1 MKPKS
6 LWKLLKTIVIKWLDD
21 DPFQSAAALSYYT
34 LFSLAPLLIIS
45 IAVAG
50 FVFGHEAAHN
60 QIVMTI
66 QGLVGRESAEAVQ
79 AMIQSASNRPESG
92 MLSSLIGG
100 IVLLFGAGGVV
111 GQLQTSLNTIWGVKA
126 QSDSGV
132 HEFIRRRFISFA
144 MVLAVGFL
152 LLVSLTISAL
162 ISGVAQFMGALIGE
176 AALIAHVLD
185 ILLSFGF
192 ITLLFATIYK
202 LLPDVEIQWNDV
214 LTGAAMT
221 SVLFTIGKSLI
232 GLYLGSSAIT
242 SIYGAAGS
250 IITVLLWVYYSA
262 LIFLLGAEFTQVYA
276 GMYGSGFGMSAVETI
291 GATGVQPNPA
301 SQGAA
306 GIGVPVSANDT
317 KQLE

>member
-6 LWKLLKTIVIKWLDD
+6 LWKLLKTIVTKWLDA

-100 IVLLFGAGGVV
+100 MVLLFGAGGVV
-111 GQLQTSLNTIWGVKA
+111 GQLQTSLNAIWGVKT

-132 HEFIRRRFISFA
+132 HEFIRKRFISFA

-152 LLVSLTISAL
+152 LLVSLAISAL
-162 ISGVAQFMGALIGE
+162 ISGVAQFMGGLIGE

-202 LLPDVEIQWNDV
+202 LLPDVQIQWNDV
-214 LTGAAMT
+214 LIGAAMT
-221 SVLFTIGKSLI
+221 SILFTIGKSLI
-232 GLYLGSSAIT
+232 GFYLGSSAIT

-276 GMYGSGFGMSAVETI
+276 GMYGSGFGTNAVETI
-291 GATGVQPNPA
+291 GDHR
-301 SQGAA
+301 S
-306 GIGVPVSANDT
+306 SA
-317 KQLE
+317 KSG

>member
-126 QSDSGV
+126 ESDSGV

-162 ISGVAQFMGALIGE
+162 ISGVAQFMGGLIGE

-276 GMYGSGFGMSAVETI
+276 GMYGSGFGTNAVETI
-291 GATGVQPNPA
+291 GDPR
-301 SQGAA
+301 S
-306 GIGVPVSANDT
+306 SA
-317 KQLE
+317 KSG

>member
-6 LWKLLKTIVIKWLDD
+6 LWKLLKTIVIKWLDA

-92 MLSSLIGG
+92 LLSSLIGG

-111 GQLQTSLNTIWGVKA
+111 GQLQTSLNAIWGVKT
-126 QSDSGV
+126 QSHSGV
-132 HEFIRRRFISFA
+132 HEFIRKRFISFA

-152 LLVSLTISAL
+152 LLVSLAISAL
-162 ISGVAQFMGALIGE
+162 ISGVAQFMGGLIGE

-185 ILLSFGF
+185 IFLSFGF

-202 LLPDVEIQWNDV
+202 LLPDVQIQWNDV
-214 LTGAAMT
+214 LIGAAMT
-221 SVLFTIGKSLI
+221 SILFTIGKSLI
-232 GLYLGSSAIT
+232 GFYLGSSAIT

-276 GMYGSGFGMSAVETI
+276 GMYGSGFGTNAVETI
-291 GATGVQPNPA
+291 GDHR
-301 SQGAA
+301 S
-306 GIGVPVSANDT
+306 SA
-317 KQLE
+317 KSG

>member
-126 QSDSGV
+126 ESDSGV

-162 ISGVAQFMGALIGE
+162 ISGAAQFMGGLIGE

-276 GMYGSGFGMSAVETI
+276 GMYGSGFGMNAVETI
-291 GATGVQPNPA
+291 GDPR
-301 SQGAA
+301 S
-306 GIGVPVSANDT
+306 SA
-317 KQLE
+317 KSG

>member
-1 MKPKS
+1 MKLADSAHRSARPPYGSMKPKS
-6 LWKLLKTIVIKWLDD
+6 IWNLLKTIVIKWLDD

-92 MLSSLIGG
+92 VLSSLIGG

-111 GQLQTSLNTIWGVKA
+111 GQLQTSLNAIWGVKA

-162 ISGVAQFMGALIGE
+162 ISGAAQFMGGLIGE

-276 GMYGSGFGMSAVETI
+276 GMYGSGFGMNSVETI
-291 GATGVQPNPA
+291 GDHRSSVKSG
-301 SQGAA
+301 
-306 GIGVPVSANDT
+306 
-317 KQLE
+317 

>member
-6 LWKLLKTIVIKWLDD
+6 IWNLLKTIVIKWLDD

-60 QIVMTI
+60 QIVMTL

-111 GQLQTSLNTIWGVKA
+111 GQLQTSLNAVWGVKA

-132 HEFIRRRFISFA
+132 REFIRKRFISFA

-162 ISGVAQFMGALIGE
+162 ISGVAQFMGGLIGE

-185 ILLSFGF
+185 VLLSFGF

-221 SVLFTIGKSLI
+221 SILFTIGKSLI

-276 GMYGSGFGMSAVETI
+276 GMYGSGFGTNGDETI
-291 GATGVQPNPA
+291 GDHRSP
-301 SQGAA
+301 
-306 GIGVPVSANDT
+306 T
-317 KQLE
+317 KSG

>member
-60 QIVMTI
+60 QIVTTI

-111 GQLQTSLNTIWGVKA
+111 GQLQTSLNAIWGVKA

-152 LLVSLTISAL
+152 LLVSLAISAL
-162 ISGVAQFMGALIGE
+162 ISGVAQFMGGLIGE

-202 LLPDVEIQWNDV
+202 LLPDVQIQWNDV

-221 SVLFTIGKSLI
+221 SDPVHHRKIP
-232 GLYLGSSAIT
+232 YWA
-242 SIYGAAGS
+242 
-250 IITVLLWVYYSA
+250 
-262 LIFLLGAEFTQVYA
+262 LLGQQRYNLDIWGRRIDNHGVAVGLLFRADILTGCGIHASLCGHVWVRVRNERCRNYWGSPEFSQIRLASSRACPYQP
-276 GMYGSGFGMSAVETI
+276 MIPKSRVER
-291 GATGVQPNPA
+291 
-301 SQGAA
+301 
-306 GIGVPVSANDT
+306 
-317 KQLE
+317 

>member
-111 GQLQTSLNTIWGVKA
+111 GQLQTSLNAIWGVKA

-162 ISGVAQFMGALIGE
+162 ISGAAQFMGGLIGE

-276 GMYGSGFGMSAVETI
+276 GMYGSGFGINAVDETI
-291 GATGVQPNPA
+291 GDHR
-301 SQGAA
+301 S
-306 GIGVPVSANDT
+306 SA
-317 KQLE
+317 KSG

>member
-6 LWKLLKTIVIKWLDD
+6 LWKLLKTIVIKWLDA

-60 QIVMTI
+60 QIVMTL

-92 MLSSLIGG
+92 MLSSLMGG
-100 IVLLFGAGGVV
+100 ILLLFGAGGVV
-111 GQLQTSLNTIWGVKA
+111 GQLQTSLNAIWGVKT

-132 HEFIRRRFISFA
+132 HEFIRKRFISFA

-152 LLVSLTISAL
+152 LLVSLAISAL
-162 ISGVAQFMGALIGE
+162 ISGVAQFMGGLIGE

-185 ILLSFGF
+185 IFLSFGF

-202 LLPDVEIQWNDV
+202 LLPDVQIQWNDV
-214 LTGAAMT
+214 LIGAAMT
-221 SVLFTIGKSLI
+221 SILFTIGKSLI
-232 GLYLGSSAIT
+232 GFYLGSSAIA

-276 GMYGSGFGMSAVETI
+276 GMYGSGFGTNAVETI
-291 GATGVQPNPA
+291 EDHR
-301 SQGAA
+301 S
-306 GIGVPVSANDT
+306 SA
-317 KQLE
+317 KSG

>member
-111 GQLQTSLNTIWGVKA
+111 GQLQTSLNAIWGVKA

-162 ISGVAQFMGALIGE
+162 ISGAAQFMGGLIGE

-276 GMYGSGFGMSAVETI
+276 GMYGSGFGMNSVETI
-291 GATGVQPNPA
+291 GEHRSSVKSG
-301 SQGAA
+301 
-306 GIGVPVSANDT
+306 
-317 KQLE
+317 

>member
-111 GQLQTSLNTIWGVKA
+111 GQLQTSLNAIWGVKA

-162 ISGVAQFMGALIGE
+162 ISGAAQFMGGLIGE

-276 GMYGSGFGMSAVETI
+276 GMYGSGFGMNAVETI
-291 GATGVQPNPA
+291 GDHR
-301 SQGAA
+301 S
-306 GIGVPVSANDT
+306 SA
-317 KQLE
+317 KSG

>member
-1 MKPKS
+1 
-6 LWKLLKTIVIKWLDD
+6 
-21 DPFQSAAALSYYT
+21 
-34 LFSLAPLLIIS
+34 
-45 IAVAG
+45 
-50 FVFGHEAAHN
+50 
-60 QIVMTI
+60 
-66 QGLVGRESAEAVQ
+66 
-79 AMIQSASNRPESG
+79 

-111 GQLQTSLNTIWGVKA
+111 GQLQTSLNAIWGVKA

-162 ISGVAQFMGALIGE
+162 ISGAAQFMGGLIGE

-221 SVLFTIGKSLI
+221 SILFTIGKSLI

-276 GMYGSGFGMSAVETI
+276 GMYGSGFGTNAVKTI
-291 GATGVQPNPA
+291 GDDRSSVKSPA
-301 SQGAA
+301 S
-306 GIGVPVSANDT
+306 
-317 KQLE
+317 

>member
-6 LWKLLKTIVIKWLDD
+6 IWNLLKTIVIKWLDD

-60 QIVMTI
+60 QIVMTL

-111 GQLQTSLNTIWGVKA
+111 GQLQTSLNAIWGVKA

-162 ISGVAQFMGALIGE
+162 ISGVAQFMGGLIGE

-276 GMYGSGFGMSAVETI
+276 GMYGSGFGTNAVETI
-291 GATGVQPNPA
+291 GDPR
-301 SQGAA
+301 S
-306 GIGVPVSANDT
+306 SA
-317 KQLE
+317 KSG

>member
-111 GQLQTSLNTIWGVKA
+111 GQLQTSLNAIWGVKA

-152 LLVSLTISAL
+152 LLVSLAISAL
-162 ISGVAQFMGALIGE
+162 ISGVAQFMGGLIGE

-214 LTGAAMT
+214 LIGAAMT
-221 SVLFTIGKSLI
+221 SILFTIGKSLI
-232 GLYLGSSAIT
+232 GFYLGSSAIT

-276 GMYGSGFGMSAVETI
+276 GMYGSGFGMNAVETI
-291 GATGVQPNPA
+291 GDHR
-301 SQGAA
+301 S
-306 GIGVPVSANDT
+306 SA
-317 KQLE
+317 KSG

>member
-111 GQLQTSLNTIWGVKA
+111 GQLQTSLNAIWGVKA

-162 ISGVAQFMGALIGE
+162 ISGVAQFMGGLIGE

-276 GMYGSGFGMSAVETI
+276 GMYGSGFGTNAVDETI
-291 GATGVQPNPA
+291 GDHRSSVKSG
-301 SQGAA
+301 
-306 GIGVPVSANDT
+306 
-317 KQLE
+317 

>member
-6 LWKLLKTIVIKWLDD
+6 IWHLLKTIVNKWLDD

-92 MLSSLIGG
+92 MFSSLIGG

-111 GQLQTSLNTIWGVKA
+111 GQLQTSLNAIWGVKA

-162 ISGVAQFMGALIGE
+162 ISGAAQFMGGLIGE

-185 ILLSFGF
+185 IFLSFGF

-202 LLPDVEIQWNDV
+202 LLPDVQIQWNDV
-214 LTGAAMT
+214 LIGAAMT
-221 SVLFTIGKSLI
+221 SILFTIGKFLI
-232 GLYLGSSAIT
+232 GFYLGSSAIT

-276 GMYGSGFGMSAVETI
+276 GMYGSGFGTNADETI
-291 GATGVQPNPA
+291 GDHRSSAK
-301 SQGAA
+301 A
-306 GIGVPVSANDT
+306 G
-317 KQLE
+317 

>member
-126 QSDSGV
+126 ESDSGV

-162 ISGVAQFMGALIGE
+162 ISGAAQFMGGLIGE

-276 GMYGSGFGMSAVETI
+276 GMYGSGFGTNAVETI
-291 GATGVQPNPA
+291 GDPR
-301 SQGAA
+301 S
-306 GIGVPVSANDT
+306 SA
-317 KQLE
+317 KSG

>member
-66 QGLVGRESAEAVQ
+66 QGLVGWESAEAVQ

-92 MLSSLIGG
+92 MVSSLIGG

-111 GQLQTSLNTIWGVKA
+111 GQLQTSLNAIWGVKA
-126 QSDSGV
+126 QSHSGV
-132 HEFIRRRFISFA
+132 REFIRRRFISFA

-162 ISGVAQFMGALIGE
+162 ISGAAQFMGGLIGE

-202 LLPDVEIQWNDV
+202 LLPDVQIQWNDV

-221 SVLFTIGKSLI
+221 SILFTIGKSLI

-276 GMYGSGFGMSAVETI
+276 GMYGSGFGTNAVETI
-291 GATGVQPNPA
+291 GDHR
-301 SQGAA
+301 S
-306 GIGVPVSANDT
+306 SA
-317 KQLE
+317 KSG